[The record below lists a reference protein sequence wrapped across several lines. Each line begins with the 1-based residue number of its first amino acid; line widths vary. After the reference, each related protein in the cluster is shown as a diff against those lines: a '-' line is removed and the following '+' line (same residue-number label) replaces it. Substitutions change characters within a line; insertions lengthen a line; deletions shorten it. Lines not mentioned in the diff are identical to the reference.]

1 MKNVVLIVLLASVSV
16 WSIADN
22 HGGSGKGRKAGLFK
36 QMDAD
41 GDGNISAQEHEQA
54 IAEMVSKRRER
65 FTAMDVDGN
74 GIVTKE
80 EAKAMRGNR
89 SKKGESSDNKKN

>member
-1 MKNVVLIVLLASVSV
+1 MKNVVLIMLLATVSL
-16 WSIADN
+16 WSIADS
-22 HGGSGKGRKAGLFK
+22 HGGWGKDRKGGPFK
-36 QMDAD
+36 HMDTD
-41 GDGNISAQEHEQA
+41 GDGNISIQEHEQA

-65 FTAMDVDGN
+65 FTAMDADSN
-74 GIVTKE
+74 GVVTKE

>member
-1 MKNVVLIVLLASVSV
+1 MKNLVLIVLLASVSV

-41 GDGNISAQEHEQA
+41 GDGNG
-54 IAEMVSKRRER
+54 V
-65 FTAMDVDGN
+65 
-74 GIVTKE
+74 VTKE